1 MSKCCRGNSIEL
13 GKEPYQVGS
22 VLHLDIGD
30 DRLGWNRS
38 ASVKD
43 KARKRLK
50 IIDLNNE
57 P

>member
-30 DRLGWNRS
+30 DRIGWNRS

-43 KARKRLK
+43 KARKKLK
-50 IIDLNNE
+50 KSLI
-57 P
+57 